1 MDIYLTSLAIGGVG
15 LVAMAASGIGQ
26 HGHGGAHGAH
36 GGHGGHDGGHEMG
49 HFGHT
54 GTHHV
59 GAHHGGAHHD
69 GAHHGGAHHGGG
81 AHGGAGQLLLSLMSP
96 RLLFSVCLG
105 LGTTGVLLQR
115 LLPSVL
121 AGVPLFAAAV
131 AGGAAF
137 EMLLVRP
144 IWNAFFRFESA
155 PALTLESAVASEAKA
170 VSNFD
175 ANGQGLI
182 AIEMDGQV
190 VQLLGTLQ
198 SDDRAMAPRIAAG
211 TRLRVEEVDAARN
224 RCTVSLV

>member
-26 HGHGGAHGAH
+26 HGHGGHD
-36 GGHGGHDGGHEMG
+36 GGHGGGHASGGHSG
-49 HFGHT
+49 HDLGHT

-59 GAHHGGAHHD
+59 GSGHS
-69 GAHHGGAHHGGG
+69 
-81 AHGGAGQLLLSLMSP
+81 AHGHTGHGHAGHTGDSHPLLSLMSP

-115 LLPSVL
+115 VLPAQLTGIV
-121 AGVPLFAAAV
+121 LFAAAA
-131 AGGAAF
+131 AGGLAF
-137 EMLLVRP
+137 ERLLVRP
-144 IWNAFFRFESA
+144 LWNALFRFEST
-155 PALTLESAVASEAKA
+155 PALTLESAVAAEAKA

-198 SDDRAMAPRIAAG
+198 ADDRAMSGRVAAG

>member
-26 HGHGGAHGAH
+26 HGHGGHD
-36 GGHGGHDGGHEMG
+36 GGHGGGHASGGHSG
-49 HFGHT
+49 HDLGHT

-59 GAHHGGAHHD
+59 GSGHS
-69 GAHHGGAHHGGG
+69 
-81 AHGGAGQLLLSLMSP
+81 AHGHTGHGHTGHTGDSHPLLSLMSP

-115 LLPSVL
+115 VLPAQLTGIV
-121 AGVPLFAAAV
+121 LFAAAA
-131 AGGAAF
+131 AGGLAF
-137 EMLLVRP
+137 ERLLVRP
-144 IWNAFFRFESA
+144 LWNALFRFEST
-155 PALTLESAVASEAKA
+155 PALTLESAVATEAKA

-198 SDDRAMAPRIAAG
+198 ADDRAMSGRVAAG

>member
-1 MDIYLTSLAIGGVG
+1 
-15 LVAMAASGIGQ
+15 
-26 HGHGGAHGAH
+26 
-36 GGHGGHDGGHEMG
+36 
-49 HFGHT
+49 
-54 GTHHV
+54 
-59 GAHHGGAHHD
+59 
-69 GAHHGGAHHGGG
+69 
-81 AHGGAGQLLLSLMSP
+81 MSP

-115 LLPSVL
+115 LAPALS
-121 AGVPLFAAAV
+121 GVALFAAAA
-131 AGGAAF
+131 AGGIAF
-137 EMLLVRP
+137 ERLLVRP
-144 IWNAFFRFESA
+144 LWNALFRFEST

-198 SDDRAMAPRIAAG
+198 ADDRAMSGRVAAG